1 MASATRPAFPAR
13 RHRLAALALVPLIAG
28 CQALTAGDAAPERMD
43 DPLAGAPPIER
54 GLDAEGL
61 AGLLGAELAGQRGD
75 YRRAAE
81 GYLAATQR
89 YPSPT
94 LAERA
99 ALAASFGGEH
109 ELLERAADRWQALA
123 PGAEAPSRLLASLAM
138 QRGDW
143 PEALRQ
149 RLAQVRRG
157 GDSDLTAFAE
167 SALAEEADP
176 RPLLTLLREHLAT
189 APKDARRHDAELA
202 TALLEVAAGETAA
215 AERRLDRLGAR
226 APELPALWLT
236 RARLAQED
244 GDHAAA
250 RDAARRGLAVS
261 PGDARF
267 ILLLA
272 QSELRLG
279 NVAAA
284 EAQTDGLLEEH
295 AGNAQLHLAL
305 ARLYLDEGHPE
316 PARRLLL
323 PLVEEAEAPPEA
335 FFVLGDIARAEGEVD
350 NALLYYRQVPSGEA
364 FLAARLRAARMLV
377 EDDRLADARTFLRI
391 ERQRH
396 EAYYGDLVTLEVE
409 LLDEEGRSAEADAL
423 LDRELARTPN
433 DESLLYLRAMR
444 AWEDG
449 DLDGME
455 RDLGRII
462 EHDPDNAMA
471 LNALGYTLADQG
483 PEERLDD
490 ARELIERAHE
500 LDPDNPAI
508 LDSLGWVRYR
518 QGDPEAALP
527 WLERAYA
534 AMPDQ
539 EIAAHLAE
547 VLWALERRD
556 EARALIREARERFD
570 DRPLVDALLE
580 RIPELTPDESSANHE
595 TSP

>member
-1 MASATRPAFPAR
+1 MARAPFCSPLL
-13 RHRLAALALVPLIAG
+13 RLAAPSLALLLAG
-28 CQALTAGDAAPERMD
+28 CQALSHDAAGTPAMA
-43 DPLAGAPPIER
+43 DPLEGAPPITR

-61 AGLLGAELAGQRGD
+61 AGLLSAELAGQRGD

-81 GYLAATQR
+81 GYLVASER
-89 YPSPT
+89 YGDPS

-99 ALAASFGGEH
+99 ALAASFGDER
-109 ELLERAADRWQALA
+109 ELLDRAAREWQALSPDSPA
-123 PGAEAPSRLLASLAM
+123 PARLLAGLAV

-149 RLAQVRRG
+149 RLALVREG
-157 GDSDLTAFAE
+157 GDSEITSLVE
-167 SALAEEADP
+167 SALAAEADP
-176 RPLLTLLREHLAT
+176 TPLLALLRDHLRE
-189 APKDARRHDAELA
+189 APSDARRHDAELA
-202 TALLEVAAGETAA
+202 TALLEVAVGDTEA
-215 AERRLDRLGAR
+215 AERRLDRLGDR

-236 RARLAQED
+236 RARLAQEA
-244 GDHAAA
+244 GDPRAARAAAA
-250 RDAARRGLAVS
+250 RGLEVS

-279 NVAAA
+279 NAAAA
-284 EAQTDGLLEEH
+284 EARTDTLLEEH
-295 AGNAQLHLAL
+295 TGDASLAIGL
-305 ARLYLDEGHPE
+305 ARLYLDEGYPE

-323 PLVEEAEAPPEA
+323 PLVEEPDAPAGA
-335 FFVLGDIARAEGEVD
+335 FLLLGDIARAEGEAD
-350 NALLYYRQVPSGEA
+350 NALLYYRQVRDDEA
-364 FLAARLRAARMLV
+364 FLLSRLRAAEALIEEDRLDDARDFLRA
-377 EDDRLADARTFLRI
+377 ERLRHDDRFD
-391 ERQRH
+391 
-396 EAYYGDLVTLEVE
+396 DLVGLEVE
-409 LLDEEGRSAEADAL
+409 LLDGEGEQAAADAL

-433 DESLLYLRAMR
+433 DEALLYLRGMR
-444 AWEDG
+444 AFEAG
-449 DLDGME
+449 DLEGME

-462 EHDPDNAMA
+462 ERNPDNAMA

-483 PEERLDD
+483 PAARLDE
-490 ARELIERAHE
+490 ARELIERAHA

-547 VLWALERRD
+547 VLWALGR
-556 EARALIREARERFD
+556 REAARELVGEAVERFD
-570 DRPLVDALLE
+570 ERPLIEELLE
-580 RIPELTPDESSANHE
+580 REPGLAPAPAAD
-595 TSP
+595 